1 MGCAG
6 MGLGAM
12 RDPYDVLGVA
22 KTASADE
29 VKKAFRKLAK
39 KFHPDQNKNDP
50 KAKEKFS
57 EANAAYEILGDADKR
72 KQFDR
77 GEIGADGKPR
87 GFEGF
92 GAGGPGAGGFRRG
105 TGPGGEHFE
114 FNFGG
119 GGPCG
124 AGGQGG
130 FNPGDI
136 FSELFGGR
144 GRGAGRAGPA
154 PKGEDFAA
162 TALVPLSEIA
172 RSGATN
178 VILPNGKTL
187 EVKIPRGVEDGQQIR
202 LRGQGQPSPY
212 GGEPGD
218 AIVTLKFAPHPL
230 FKVEGR
236 DLRLDLP
243 LALYEAVL
251 GGKVD
256 VPTLDGKVEMTIPA
270 GSSSGRK
277 LRLRG
282 KGLPSASG
290 VHGDLYVTLQIALPE
305 NPDSDLEALM
315 RRWRDTKP
323 YDPRKKLG

>member
-1 MGCAG
+1 
-6 MGLGAM
+6 M
-12 RDPYDVLGVA
+12 RNPYDVLGVA
-22 KTASADE
+22 KGASADE

-39 KFHPDQNKNDP
+39 KYHPDQNKNDP
-50 KAKEKFS
+50 KAQEKFA
-57 EANAAYEILGDADKR
+57 EINTAYEIVGDADKR
-72 KQFDR
+72 AQFDR

-92 GAGGPGAGGFRRG
+92 GAGGPGGFRRQA
-105 TGPGGEHFE
+105 GPGGAEHFE

-119 GGPCG
+119 GAPGGGP
-124 AGGQGG
+124 GG
-130 FNPGDI
+130 FSAGDI
-136 FSELFGGR
+136 FSELFGGGR
-144 GRGAGRAGPA
+144 GRGGRAGPP
-154 PKGEDFAA
+154 PKGEDFTA
-162 TALVPLSEIA
+162 TALVPLLEVA
-172 RSGATN
+172 RAGKVN
-178 VILPNGKTL
+178 VVLPTGRTL

-218 AIVTLKFAPHPL
+218 AIITLKFAPHPL

-243 LALYEAVL
+243 ITLYEATL

-256 VPTLDGKVEMTIPA
+256 VPTLAGKVELTIPA

-282 KGLPSASG
+282 KGLESTTGA
-290 VHGDLYVTLQIALPE
+290 HGDLYITLQIVLPE
-305 NPDSDLEALM
+305 GGDADLEALM
-315 RRWRDTKP
+315 RQWRDKRP
-323 YDPRKKLG
+323 YDPRKHMG

>member
-1 MGCAG
+1 
-6 MGLGAM
+6 M

-22 KTASADE
+22 KNASADD

-50 KAKEKFS
+50 KAKEKFA
-57 EANAAYEILGDADKR
+57 EANAAYEILGDAEKR
-72 KQFDR
+72 GQFDR

-92 GAGGPGAGGFRRG
+92 GAGGPGGFRRS
-105 TGPGGEHFE
+105 GPGGEHFE

-119 GGPCG
+119 GAGPFG
-124 AGGQGG
+124 AGGGQGG
-130 FNPGDI
+130 FNAGDI
-136 FSELFGGR
+136 FSELFGGAR
-144 GRGAGRAGPA
+144 GGRGRAGPP
-154 PKGEDFAA
+154 PKGEDFVA
-162 TALVPLSEIA
+162 TALVPLREVA
-172 RSGATN
+172 NAGKTN
-178 VILPNGKTL
+178 VILPNGRNL
-187 EVKIPRGVEDGQQIR
+187 EVKIPSGVEDGQQVR

-212 GGEPGD
+212 GGEAGD

-236 DLRLDLP
+236 DLRLELP
-243 LALYEAVL
+243 LTLYEAVL

-290 VHGDLYVTLQIALPE
+290 MHGDLYVSLQIALPE
-305 NPDSDLEALM
+305 TADPDLEALM
-315 RRWRDTKP
+315 RTWRDSRP